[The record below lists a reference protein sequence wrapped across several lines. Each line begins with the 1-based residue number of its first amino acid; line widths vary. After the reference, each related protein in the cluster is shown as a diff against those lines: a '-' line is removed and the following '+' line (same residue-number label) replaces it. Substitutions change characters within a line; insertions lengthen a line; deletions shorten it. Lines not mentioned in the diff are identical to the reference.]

1 LLGFSDASALILGLT
16 LPPLLCRA
24 EDVARTSAG
33 MFTVSYGGAV
43 VVALLCGAAWDL
55 SGVPALAFVPLAVCA
70 LTLVA
75 IAVAMS
81 RIGELRFNRRTE
93 IRQ

>member
-1 LLGFSDASALILGLT
+1 MLHMRLT
-16 LPPLLCRA
+16 A
-24 EDVARTSAG
+24 
-33 MFTVSYGGAV
+33 AV

-81 RIGELRFNRRTE
+81 RIGELRFGRRTQ